1 MKNQSHGPEP
11 VGLCYTGQ
19 VRCGCSHLI
28 LLSGIVPLA
37 IVSLAANAVML
48 RESIM
53 QRVSIKAANFLIF
66 MFYPSSV
73 IAVMVKTIVA
83 ALMFVAASLAETFAL

>member
-1 MKNQSHGPEP
+1 MVSQPCESS
-11 VGLCYTGQ
+11 
-19 VRCGCSHLI
+19 SHLI

-37 IVSLAANAVML
+37 IVSLAANAEML